1 MAFVELDEAKRLSD
15 IAAKASLRAK
25 EKSNARKRK
34 LGNGKGPSPD
44 IVMKDDNGGKVRVY
58 RSTPQSS

>member
-1 MAFVELDEAKRLSD
+1 MLLPMAFVELDEAKRLSD

-34 LGNGKGPSPD
+34 LGNGKGFPPD
-44 IVMKDDNGGKVRVY
+44 VDDDHGDKVRVC
-58 RSTPQSS
+58 